1 MFRSISIPLS
11 SNHSFAIYQKSDF
24 NRSKSHFNSRFL
36 EFFPLHKTTFF
47 VATHT
52 EDLLNFIAT
61 QPKSSDSSLSPTQ
74 AINYDRWL
82 RSRGILIF
90 LLIPPASKKVQRV
103 AVYWKME
110 SPKFSQSRGNLRSTN
125 NKINKFQP
133 PPIQYNFTNSI

>member
-1 MFRSISIPLS
+1 MFRRISIRLS

-74 AINYDRWL
+74 AINYDQWL
-82 RSRGILIF
+82 RSRGILNI

-103 AVYWKME
+103 AVYRKME
-110 SPKFSQSRGNLRSTN
+110 SSKFSQSRGNLKSTS

-133 PPIQYNFTNSI
+133 LPSHSQLPL

>member
-1 MFRSISIPLS
+1 MFRRISIPLS
-11 SNHSFAIYQKSDF
+11 SNHSFAIYQKSDV
-24 NRSKSHFNSRFL
+24 NRSKSHLNSRFM
-36 EFFPLHKTTFF
+36 EFFPTHKTTFF
-47 VATHT
+47 VTTHT

-74 AINYDRWL
+74 AINNDRWL

-103 AVYWKME
+103 AVYRKME
-110 SPKFSQSRGNLRSTN
+110 RGNLKSTS

-133 PPIQYNFTNSI
+133 PPSNFPLPL

>member
-1 MFRSISIPLS
+1 M
-11 SNHSFAIYQKSDF
+11 
-24 NRSKSHFNSRFL
+24 
-36 EFFPLHKTTFF
+36 EFFPTHKTTFF
-47 VATHT
+47 VTTHT

-74 AINYDRWL
+74 AINNDRRL

-103 AVYWKME
+103 AVYRKME
-110 SPKFSQSRGNLRSTN
+110 RGNLKSTS

-133 PPIQYNFTNSI
+133 PPFQLPPPPLRTYC

>member
-1 MFRSISIPLS
+1 MFRRISIPLS

-24 NRSKSHFNSRFL
+24 NRSKSHLNSRFM
-36 EFFPLHKTTFF
+36 EFFPTHKTTFF
-47 VATHT
+47 VTTHT

-74 AINYDRWL
+74 AINNDRCL
-82 RSRGILIF
+82 RFRGILIF

-103 AVYWKME
+103 AVYRMME
-110 SPKFSQSRGNLRSTN
+110 RGNLKSTS

-133 PPIQYNFTNSI
+133 PPSNFPLPL

>member
-1 MFRSISIPLS
+1 MFRRISIPLS

-24 NRSKSHFNSRFL
+24 NRSKSHLNSRFM
-36 EFFPLHKTTFF
+36 EFFPTHKTTFF
-47 VATHT
+47 VTTHT

-74 AINYDRWL
+74 AINNDRWL

-103 AVYWKME
+103 AVYRKME
-110 SPKFSQSRGNLRSTN
+110 RGNLKSTS

-133 PPIQYNFTNSI
+133 PPSNFPLPL